1 MHIYYLIQY
10 FPPELNGGATRASEM
25 ARMWAGQGHHVTV
38 LTGFPNHPHGKI
50 PAQYRGKL
58 FLEEQVE
65 GYTIRR
71 SFIYAVP
78 NKGKFRRIFNH
89 LSLAVSTFLGSIF
102 KKKPDVIIA
111 SSPPI
116 FLGFS
121 GYLLSKLKRVPYLFE
136 VRDVWPQ
143 QAIDL
148 GMLKNKHLIKFLEKY
163 EQFLYRHASKV
174 VGVTDGM
181 RDHFLKTGVP
191 NKKIK
196 IVYNGTDLNIF
207 KPGIINENLKAELG
221 LLGKFVVSYIGT
233 MGLSQGL
240 SFALE
245 AAKQLQ
251 FDYPEIHF
259 LFVGDGAERDN
270 LIALSKELKLTNV
283 TFLPSQPRSIVPDL
297 YRLTDVAMV
306 LLKNLPIFYHA
317 KPSKLFEIMASGV
330 PVILGV
336 AGEVQQVVMEAE
348 AGFCIEPE
356 NIQQLS
362 KAIVDIYTQPDL
374 KEQFTLNS
382 RRYVEEHYNRQNLAN
397 HYLHIL
403 EEVVNE

>member
-25 ARMWAGQGHHVTV
+25 ARMWAEQGHHVTV

-58 FLEEQVE
+58 FLEEQVDN
-65 GYTIRR
+65 YTIRR

-78 NKGKFRRIFNH
+78 NKGKIKRIFNH
-89 LSLAVSTFLGSIF
+89 LSLAISTFVGSIF

-121 GYLLSKLKRVPYLFE
+121 GYLLSKFRRVPYIFE

-143 QAIDL
+143 QAVDL
-148 GMLKNKHLIKFLEKY
+148 GMLKNKQLIKLLEKY
-163 EQFLYRHASKV
+163 EQFLYFHAAKV
-174 VGVTDGM
+174 VGVTNGM

-191 NKKIK
+191 NNKIE
-196 IVYNGTDLNIF
+196 IVSNGTDLNIF
-207 KPGIINENLKAELG
+207 TPGIINEHLKAELG
-221 LLGKFVVSYIGT
+221 LSGKFLVSYIGT

-240 SFALE
+240 SFVLK

-251 FDYPEIHF
+251 VYYPKIHF

-270 LIALSKELKLTNV
+270 LISLSKELNLTNI
-283 TFLPSQPRSIVPDL
+283 TFLPSQARSNIPDL
-297 YRLTDVAMV
+297 YRLSDVAMV

-317 KPSKLFEIMASGV
+317 KPSKLFEIMACGV
-330 PVILGV
+330 PIILGV
-336 AGEVQQVVMEAE
+336 AGDVQQAVKEAE
-348 AGFCIEPE
+348 AGLCIEPE
-356 NIQQLS
+356 NAQQLS
-362 KAIVDIYTQPDL
+362 DAIINIYTHEEL
-374 KEQFTLNS
+374 KEKFKLNS
-382 RRYVEEHYNRQNLAN
+382 RQYVRDHYNRQTLASK
-397 HYLHIL
+397 YLDIL
-403 EEVVNE
+403 EQFVNK